1 MTMLALTEPTAA
13 EAPVP
18 ARLRAAYL
26 ERVAALLDG
35 RTINHA
41 AVRRVCAQAQAQVLG
56 LHACRPAWAATTRRS
71 CQENAT
77 ERGTIARHVSYRH
90 QLRT

>member
-1 MTMLALTEPTAA
+1 MNPVGAMTMLALTEPTAA

-56 LHACRPAWAATTRRS
+56 LHACRPAWGGDDVA
-71 CQENAT
+71 
-77 ERGTIARHVSYRH
+77 
-90 QLRT
+90 